1 MLDLFYGT
9 PCIRGRFQWFKLE
22 IITLVSTNL
31 HQALEQENIYPHIFQ
46 GLKIF
51 LKEWGKIGVFVVV
64 ELCTFIIDK
73 QWFDRNIV
81 YFLLKVRKFQ
91 KEIGVS

>member
-1 MLDLFYGT
+1 MIQ
-9 PCIRGRFQWFKLE
+9 IRD
-22 IITLVSTNL
+22 IYTSTNL

-51 LKEWGKIGVFVVV
+51 LKEWGKIEVFVVV

-81 YFLLKVRKFQ
+81 YFLLKIRKTS
-91 KEIGVS
+91 EGNWGVLNST